1 MRPLLVLPCY
11 NEERTI
17 DQVLRG
23 IFHWA
28 PGLDVL
34 VVDDGSQ
41 DQTPRFL
48 ASYKGLKIIRH
59 HVNLGYGKALIDGFQ
74 YAQENGYEVCLTMD
88 CDAQHEP
95 RLIPEFLKEIPDWD
109 VVSGSR
115 YLAKS
120 EAVPP
125 KDRFQLNMEITRII
139 NEITG
144 YKLTDSF
151 CGFKAYRVSSLE
163 KLSLSEPGYGLPL
176 QFWIQA
182 AKAGLKIKE
191 IPVPLI
197 YMDYSRTFAGRL
209 RNAAERRKY
218 YLEIIQKELADK

>member
-11 NEERTI
+11 NEEKTI
-17 DQVLRG
+17 DQVLKG
-23 IFHWA
+23 VFHWA
-28 PGLDVL
+28 PSLDVL
-34 VVDDGSQ
+34 VVDDGSL
-41 DQTPRFL
+41 DQTPRL
-48 ASYKGLKIIRH
+48 LTSYKGLKIIRH
-59 HVNLGYGKALIDGFQ
+59 HVNLGYGRALIDGFK

-95 RLIPEFLKEIPDWD
+95 RLIPEFLKEIPGWD

-115 YLAKS
+115 YLMKS
-120 EAVPP
+120 ETVPP
-125 KDRFQLNMEITRII
+125 QDRFELNMEITRII
-139 NEITG
+139 NELTG

-151 CGFKAYRVSSLE
+151 CGFKAYRVSSLG

-182 AKAGLKIKE
+182 AKVGLKIKE

-197 YMDYSRTFAGRL
+197 YMDYSRTFPGEL
-209 RNAAERRKY
+209 RNASQRRKY
-218 YLEIIQKELADK
+218 YLEIIKKALADK